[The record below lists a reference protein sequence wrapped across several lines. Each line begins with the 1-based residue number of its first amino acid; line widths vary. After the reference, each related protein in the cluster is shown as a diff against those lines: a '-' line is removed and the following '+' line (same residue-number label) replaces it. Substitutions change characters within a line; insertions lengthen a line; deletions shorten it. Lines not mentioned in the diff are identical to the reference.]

1 MAGGIEEAGGGCERR
16 SNASTQRRKSR
27 CRPAKGAWTAGRR
40 FKPGLDPMSE
50 QSAVRRSRYPASYP
64 RLVTLRARPLGAARN
79 YFRPIRENFASF
91 RRVFVR
97 LPGCDC
103 GQAVAATAH
112 GGHVPGG
119 GRSPRGKNET
129 CGAAELIWRCCRAN
143 RQKRAAISRG
153 NKMATIP
160 MIPVGP
166 VTTLDRSILR
176 TERRMPGTGG
186 DDFICG
192 HCGYVILEDFD
203 PSMVRGNPVYQ
214 CAYCENNNDLRF
226 AVTDRRY

>member
-1 MAGGIEEAGGGCERR
+1 
-16 SNASTQRRKSR
+16 
-27 CRPAKGAWTAGRR
+27 
-40 FKPGLDPMSE
+40 MSE
-50 QSAVRRSRYPASYP
+50 QSAVRQSRYPASYP
-64 RLVTLRARPLGAARN
+64 RLVTLRFRPLGAARD
-79 YFRPIRENFASF
+79 YFSPYQRKFLGFPAGF
-91 RRVFVR
+91 RA
-97 LPGCDC
+97 LAAGCDC
-103 GQAVAATAH
+103 GRPVVATAH

-129 CGAAELIWRCCRAN
+129 CGAAELIWPCCRAN